1 VKALKKATPRGLL
14 VGSPKVTAALQ
25 RLDLVDEYR
34 FVVHPVVAGPRSV
47 PVFRPAAIIG
57 PEVRGRDT
65 AQIGHRGV
73 ALSPA
78 LAALS
83 TSETQFGLASRQ
95 TFAPHQRLVVLFDHV
110 VGSGD

>member
-1 VKALKKATPRGLL
+1 RISLRGPPRG
-14 VGSPKVTAALQ
+14 GRA
-25 RLDLVDEYR
+25 
-34 FVVHPVVAGPRSV
+34 RSV
-47 PVFRPAAIIG
+47 LVFRPAAIIA

-95 TFAPHQRLVVLFDHV
+95 THCRCPLWVTSGHHNTSAQCPPCPESGHSAPSSRCQ
-110 VGSGD
+110 